1 MMKRGKKYM
10 QALEK
15 YDQHKEYSLKEGIKI
30 LKDIAYAN
38 YDEAIEVSMR
48 LGVDPRHADQLVRG
62 VVMLPHGQGK
72 SVRVLVFAK
81 GEKVKEAEEI
91 GADYVGA
98 EEMAEKVKN
107 GWLEFDKVVATPD
120 MMSVVGKIGKILGP
134 RGLMPNPKLGTVTFD
149 VKGAVKRAKAG
160 EIEFKVDKTGNMH
173 VSIGKKSFEEEKI
186 RENVAMF
193 YDSVVRAKPKA
204 AKGKYIEAFYLS
216 TSHSPSVKINVG
228 TIE

>member
-1 MMKRGKKYM
+1 MKRGKKYV

-38 YDEAIEVSMR
+38 YDEAIEVSMH

-81 GEKVKEAEEI
+81 GEKVKEAEEA

-98 EEMAEKVKN
+98 EEMVEKVKN

-160 EIEFKVDKTGNMH
+160 EIEFRVDKTGNMH

-186 RENVAMF
+186 RENVAIF

>member
-1 MMKRGKKYM
+1 M
-10 QALEK
+10 
-15 YDQHKEYSLKEGIKI
+15 H
-30 LKDIAYAN
+30 
-38 YDEAIEVSMR
+38 

-81 GEKVKEAEEI
+81 GEKVKEAEEA

-98 EEMAEKVKN
+98 EEMVEKVKN

-160 EIEFKVDKTGNMH
+160 EIEFRVDKTGNMH

-186 RENVAMF
+186 RENVAIF

>member
-1 MMKRGKKYM
+1 MKRGKKYM